1 MCNVPL
7 VRINPQIVRSPQE
20 PPGEQRR
27 KQLLRACE
35 KKERCKMAGE
45 QKWHS
50 LKSPRGKRNLL
61 ASVRSVFLSQYME
74 LVAALRFLSVLPLPG
89 RTQRFGKDEAAPL
102 LVVGGAYFPLV
113 GLLLACLLWFLVL
126 LLTPLV
132 PQLALAALLVVVLV
146 MLTGGLHLDG
156 LMDSCDGLFGGS
168 TRERKLEIMRDSRVG
183 SFGVL
188 GGACILLLKFALLA
202 SVRGHALPLALLVAL
217 PSARWAMVL
226 ALRVFPSARP
236 TGLGAAFH
244 HAITTERSVIAGIIA
259 LAIVLLAG
267 QFIGLIAWS
276 IVTIITLVLG
286 FCITRIIG
294 GLTGDNYGAIEEIA
308 EVIALLV
315 LVIARV

>member
-1 MCNVPL
+1 
-7 VRINPQIVRSPQE
+7 
-20 PPGEQRR
+20 
-27 KQLLRACE
+27 
-35 KKERCKMAGE
+35 MAGE

-89 RTQRFGKDEAAPL
+89 RTQLFGKDEAAPL

-236 TGLGAAFH
+236 MGLGAAFH
-244 HAITTERSVIAGIIA
+244 QAITTEGVVLAGIVA
-259 LAIVLLAG
+259 LAIVLVAG
-267 QFIGLIAWS
+267 QLIGLIVW
-276 IVTIITLVLG
+276 VTVTVTALVLG
-286 FCITRIIG
+286 FWITRSLG
-294 GLTGDNYGAIEEIA
+294 GLTGDSYGAIA
-308 EVIALLV
+308 EVVEVVALLV
-315 LVIARV
+315 LVMVRA